1 MREPLFISWARARPQ
16 SFSKIERERLIKRSR
31 VAGERDFLEFETMT
45 GAKKSGSQT
54 EQKTKEISDQTWQR
68 ATDSE
73 TKKMIRSYARPS
85 LPGKFERKG
94 KRSRPYYTRVN
105 WDILSGPIICSLCS
119 ISVSAP
125 ILSWD
130 GNGRNKSAI
139 RVRARGWRRKEE
151 INQIRGFVFH

>member
-31 VAGERDFLEFETMT
+31 SRWRKGLPGVRNHDRSQ
-45 GAKKSGSQT
+45 KSGSQT

-130 GNGRNKSAI
+130 GNGKTESAI
-139 RVRARGWRRKEE
+139 RVRVRGWRQEE